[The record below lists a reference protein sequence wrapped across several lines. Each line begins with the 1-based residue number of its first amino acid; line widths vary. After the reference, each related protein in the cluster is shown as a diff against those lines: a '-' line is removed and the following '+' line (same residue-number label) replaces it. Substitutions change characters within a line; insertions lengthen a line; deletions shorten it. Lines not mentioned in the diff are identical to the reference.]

1 MPGTS
6 TSAAEVTNVS
16 RHGFWLL
23 VDERELFLPFEEFP
37 WFERAPVGA
46 ILSVERPSPSH
57 LYWPEVDVDLS
68 LESIEHPERF
78 PLKARLRDD

>member
-46 ILSVERPSPSH
+46 ILRVERPSPSH